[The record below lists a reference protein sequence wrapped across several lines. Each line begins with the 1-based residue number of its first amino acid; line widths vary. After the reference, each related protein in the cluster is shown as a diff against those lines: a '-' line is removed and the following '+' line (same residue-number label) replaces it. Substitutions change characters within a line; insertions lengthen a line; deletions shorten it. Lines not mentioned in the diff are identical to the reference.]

1 MRHKSELYH
10 KQQSELCDEIINILD
25 LDKDNSIILYYL
37 DNDIE
42 KQEKIMDLIGRIRT
56 FFTYRLIRGLV
67 YPENCKR
74 PWLTIIKHMT
84 KIKYKLEKKV
94 CYLKVDNER
103 FRSVKYIFNPLE
115 LNK

>member
-1 MRHKSELYH
+1 
-10 KQQSELCDEIINILD
+10 
-25 LDKDNSIILYYL
+25 
-37 DNDIE
+37 
-42 KQEKIMDLIGRIRT
+42 MDLIGRIRT

-94 CYLKVDNER
+94 FYLKVDNER
-103 FRSVKYIFNPLE
+103 FHSIKYSFNL
-115 LNK
+115 LIL

>member
-10 KQQSELCDEIINILD
+10 KQQLELCDEIINILS
-25 LDKDNSIILYYL
+25 LDKEKSIILYYL

-56 FFTYRLIRGLV
+56 FFTYRLIRGLA
-67 YPENCKR
+67 YPEKCKR

-84 KIKYKLEKKV
+84 KIKYKLEKKA
-94 CYLKVDNER
+94 CYLKVNNDR

-115 LNK
+115 